1 VLTVDRGGI
10 RRHVY
15 WRLEA
20 REHRDD
26 LPATVAHVRR
36 LLEDTV
42 HRQLVADVPICV
54 LLSGGLDSSTL
65 SALSAGRLA
74 RTGDKL
80 HSYAVDFAGHAGTFA
95 PDPERPSRD
104 APYVRTMAA
113 HVDAVHS
120 DILLDPGVLADP
132 ELRRRA
138 VAAFDLPP
146 GSQDRDRSM
155 YLLFGEVRRQ
165 STVALS
171 GEGADE
177 VFCGYGWFFDPA
189 VQRAR
194 MFPWIAGLSGYGQLR
209 RVLRPELAAALDADG
224 YLGDLYATAVRE
236 IGSLPGEDASARRMR
251 VTCHLHLTRML
262 RALLA
267 RKDRLSMAV
276 GLEVRVPYCDH
287 RLAEYVYNVPWAMKT
302 FDGREKSLL
311 RAAARDLLPAP
322 IVDRVKSAYP
332 SSQDARHVRALAG
345 QARELA
351 AEPSNPVFGLI
362 DRDWVR
368 GVAGMPPAQ
377 LSRADRNG
385 LEDVLNLSAWLGIYR
400 PEVRV

>member
-1 VLTVDRGGI
+1 
-10 RRHVY
+10 
-15 WRLEA
+15 
-20 REHRDD
+20 
-26 LPATVAHVRR
+26 
-36 LLEDTV
+36 
-42 HRQLVADVPICV
+42 V

-65 SALSAGRLA
+65 SALSAGWLA

-80 HSYAVDFAGHAGTFA
+80 HSYAVDFLDHADTFA
-95 PDPERPSRD
+95 PDTERPSRD
-104 APYVRTMAA
+104 APYVRTMAT

-120 DILLDPGVLADP
+120 DILLDPDVLADP
-132 ELRRRA
+132 KLRELA
-138 VAAFDLPP
+138 VTAFDLPP

-155 YLLFGEVRRQ
+155 YLLFAEVRRQ

-177 VFCGYGWFFDPA
+177 VFCGYGWFYDLA

-209 RVLRPELAAALDADG
+209 RVVRPELGATLDVDS

-236 IGSLPGEDASARRMR
+236 VDSLPGEDASARRMR
-251 VTCHLHLTRML
+251 VACHLHLTRML
-262 RALLA
+262 RVLLA

-287 RLAEYVYNVPWAMKT
+287 RLVEYVYNVPWAMKT

-311 RAAARDLLPAP
+311 RAAARDLLPQAV
-322 IVDRVKSAYP
+322 VDRVKSAYP
-332 SSQDARHVRALAG
+332 SNQDDRHVRALAD

-351 AEPSNPVFGLI
+351 VESSNPIFELI

-368 GVAGMPPAQ
+368 GVVDRPAAQ

-385 LEDVLNLSAWLGIYR
+385 LEDVLNLAAWLSIYR
-400 PEVRV
+400 PEVRL